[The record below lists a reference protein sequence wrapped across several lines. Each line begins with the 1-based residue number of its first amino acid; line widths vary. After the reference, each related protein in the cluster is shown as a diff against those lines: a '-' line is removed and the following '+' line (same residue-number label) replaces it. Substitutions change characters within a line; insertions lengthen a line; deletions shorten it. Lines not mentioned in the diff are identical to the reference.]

1 MKNVK
6 TVLKL
11 GIKKMINN
19 ILLAAAVAIPVTP
32 LCAPVLAENVTSP
45 RPVPAL
51 AGNPTAFV
59 GGLGETGSMPPTMA
73 LYEKAVANNIACRNA
88 ARSKF
93 FELGGK
99 DLSQS
104 DSNAQWATIGN
115 MKAIAWC
122 RDNRVVI
129 SVAGYNYD
137 SVSEL
142 RDEITKAF

>member
-1 MKNVK
+1 
-6 TVLKL
+6 
-11 GIKKMINN
+11 MINN

-32 LCAPVLAENVTSP
+32 LCAPILAEEVTSP
-45 RPVPAL
+45 KPIPAL
-51 AGNPTAFV
+51 ASDNVSAFV
-59 GGLGETGSMPPTMA
+59 GGLGSTGSMPPSMA

-99 DLSQS
+99 DLSPN

-122 RDNRVVI
+122 RENRVVI

-137 SVSEL
+137 SVAEV
-142 RDEITKAF
+142 RDEIAKAF

>member
-1 MKNVK
+1 
-6 TVLKL
+6 
-11 GIKKMINN
+11 MINN

-32 LCAPVLAENVTSP
+32 LCAPILAEEVTSP
-45 RPVPAL
+45 KPIPAL
-51 AGNPTAFV
+51 ASADPTAFV

-73 LYEKAVANNIACRNA
+73 LYEKAVTNNIACRNA

-99 DLSQS
+99 DLSPS

-122 RDNRVVI
+122 RDNRVII
-129 SVAGYNYD
+129 SVAGYNYN
-137 SVSEL
+137 SVAEV
-142 RDEITKAF
+142 RDEIVKAF

>member
-1 MKNVK
+1 
-6 TVLKL
+6 
-11 GIKKMINN
+11 MINN
-19 ILLAAAVAIPVTP
+19 VLLAAAVAIPVTP
-32 LCAPVLAENVTSP
+32 LCAPILAEEVTSP
-45 RPVPAL
+45 KPIPAL
-51 AGNPTAFV
+51 ASDNISAFV
-59 GGLGETGSMPPTMA
+59 GGLGETGSMPPSMA

-99 DLSQS
+99 DLSPS

-129 SVAGYNYD
+129 SVAGYNYN
-137 SVSEL
+137 SVAEV
-142 RDEITKAF
+142 RDEIVKAF

>member
-1 MKNVK
+1 MF
-6 TVLKL
+6 
-11 GIKKMINN
+11 NN

-32 LCAPVLAENVTSP
+32 LCAPILAEEVTSP
-45 RPVPAL
+45 KPIPTL
-51 AGNPTAFV
+51 ASDNISAFV
-59 GGLGETGSMPPTMA
+59 GGLGDTGSMPPTMA

-99 DLSQS
+99 DLSPS

-122 RDNRVVI
+122 RDNRVII
-129 SVAGYNYD
+129 SVAGYNYN
-137 SVSEL
+137 SVAEV
-142 RDEITKAF
+142 RDEIVKAF

>member
-1 MKNVK
+1 M
-6 TVLKL
+6 L
-11 GIKKMINN
+11 NN
-19 ILLAAAVAIPVTP
+19 ILLAAAVTIPVTP
-32 LCAPVLAENVTSP
+32 LCAPILAEEVTSP
-45 RPVPAL
+45 KAT
-51 AGNPTAFV
+51 PTVSAFV
-59 GGLGETGSMPPTMA
+59 GGLGSTGSMPPSMA

-99 DLSQS
+99 DLSPS

-137 SVSEL
+137 SVAEV
-142 RDEITKAF
+142 RDEIVKAF

>member
-1 MKNVK
+1 
-6 TVLKL
+6 
-11 GIKKMINN
+11 MINN

-32 LCAPVLAENVTSP
+32 LCAPILAEEVTSP
-45 RPVPAL
+45 KAVP
-51 AGNPTAFV
+51 TVSAFT
-59 GGLGETGSMPPTMA
+59 GLGETGSMPPTMA
-73 LYEKAVANNIACRNA
+73 LYEKPIPNNIACRNA

-99 DLSQS
+99 DLSPS

-129 SVAGYNYD
+129 SVAGYNYN
-137 SVSEL
+137 SVAEV
-142 RDEITKAF
+142 RDEIVKAF

>member
-1 MKNVK
+1 MF
-6 TVLKL
+6 
-11 GIKKMINN
+11 NN

-32 LCAPVLAENVTSP
+32 LCAPILAEEVTSP
-45 RPVPAL
+45 KPIPAL
-51 AGNPTAFV
+51 ASDNVSAFV
-59 GGLGETGSMPPTMA
+59 GGLGDTGSMPPTMA

-88 ARSKF
+88 ARSTF

-99 DLSQS
+99 DLSPS

-129 SVAGYNYD
+129 SVAGYNYN
-137 SVSEL
+137 SVAEV
-142 RDEITKAF
+142 RDEIVKAF